1 MIGKSLVNFFKNT
14 RKRKCGDVAEC
25 KAAKQKAALIKKCK
39 ERNGAAS
46 TSLMTNMW
54 DVKNF
59 NPGLPVGEDDRT
71 VDIHKDRLK
80 KQFQLLPYSR
90 RQTVINTSMSKTFPV
105 RRKDIL
111 ELQKTVVEILDE
123 YPILADPLQVSCS

>member
-1 MIGKSLVNFFKNT
+1 
-14 RKRKCGDVAEC
+14 
-25 KAAKQKAALIKKCK
+25 
-39 ERNGAAS
+39 
-46 TSLMTNMW
+46 MW
-54 DVKNF
+54 GVKNF

-71 VDIHKDRLK
+71 VDIHKDHLK
-80 KQFQLLPYSR
+80 KQFQLLSYSR

-123 YPILADPLQVSCS
+123 YPMLADPLQVSCS